1 MQNSYQFAFTK
12 VFSVKS
18 VLFVHSHFSLQFG
31 YCRSQDL
38 KSYSGGVFNA
48 YCMCEGKLMI
58 CICLQL
64 SSYFNLFQAYYMQ
77 YTFRNWD
84 GLAHILITKYAC
96 QDVFS
101 GYLQP
106 GCHISTHMP
115 NREVPSPTESDL
127 NVVVICAEQALFS

>member
-12 VFSVKS
+12 VFSLKS
-18 VLFVHSHFSLQFG
+18 VLFDHSHVFRQSG

-38 KSYSGGVFNA
+38 TSNSGGVFNA
-48 YCMCEGKLMI
+48 YCMSEGKLI
-58 CICLQL
+58 LCICLQL
-64 SSYFNLFQAYYMQ
+64 FSYLFLFQAYYMQ
-77 YTFRNWD
+77 QTFRNWD
-84 GLAHILITKYAC
+84 GLAHILITKYTC

-106 GCHISTHMP
+106 GCHISIQVP
-115 NREVPSPTESDL
+115 NRELPSPTESDL